1 MVPRTGVEPVTCPL
15 GGGRA
20 IHLCHRGKPNNDYSF
35 FALADQSIPPML
47 RFGSYFLAARQYANA
62 KNPLELFKVP

>member
-1 MVPRTGVEPVTCPL
+1 
-15 GGGRA
+15 
-20 IHLCHRGKPNNDYSF
+20 
-35 FALADQSIPPML
+35 ML